1 MKLIVLAL
9 TILNPTEFVTDIPT
23 VLWVKTKQI
32 AIVMAD
38 IIAAF

>member
-1 MKLIVLAL
+1 MKQIVLVS
-9 TILNPTEFVTDIPT
+9 TTLNLTEFVTDIPT
-23 VLWVKTKQI
+23 VLWVKMKRI